1 MAIMGSSGA
10 GKSTLMNILT
20 RRNIQGLK
28 IDGEI
33 TVNGV
38 RVKEDISKIL
48 AQKSYVTFSFRLIVT
63 LEITC
68 DSSQWLCVNFCVVI
82 SVAVRTRPLME
93 KHTL

>member
-1 MAIMGSSGA
+1 MLS
-10 GKSTLMNILT
+10 KNLMNVKAVETSSWLVQIL
-20 RRNIQGLK
+20 ISKG
-28 IDGEI
+28 
-33 TVNGV
+33 
-38 RVKEDISKIL
+38 DISNIL

-63 LEITC
+63 LENTC